1 MYGKI
6 IPISFARSWVLF
18 HGLVRN
24 DLDLAR
30 IDFDPDNMEAISLG
44 PRLPNGHYTLIVAS
58 DNNFNPKYQ
67 RNVFAAFEIVPNK

>member
-1 MYGKI
+1 MYRKI
-6 IPISFARSWVLF
+6 IPISFARFWVLF

-24 DLDLAR
+24 DLDLAQ

-44 PRLPNGHYTLIVAS
+44 SQLPNGHYTLIIAS

-67 RNVFAAFEIVPNK
+67 QQVFAAFEVVPDK